1 MALTKEDL
9 LAISQLLDAKLKT
22 ELQPIKED
30 IISMKKDI
38 ISMKADI
45 ASTKEDVISMK
56 ADIASTKEDV
66 ISMKADIAST
76 KEDIIAM
83 KADICD
89 LQQKVSDISVHLE
102 NVTDKNIKIIAE
114 GHTDL
119 ARKLDE
125 ALKVENEKEL
135 LLIRMSYL
143 EDEVRK
149 IKERLAQI
157 A

>member
-38 ISMKADI
+38 IAMKADI

>member
-38 ISMKADI
+38 IAMKADI

-56 ADIASTKEDV
+56 ADIASTKED
-66 ISMKADIAST
+66 IITMKADIAST

>member
-45 ASTKEDVISMK
+45 ASTKEDIIAMK
-56 ADIASTKEDV
+56 ADIASTKED
-66 ISMKADIAST
+66 IIAMKADIAST

>member
-30 IISMKKDI
+30 IISMKEDI
-38 ISMKADI
+38 ISMKEDI
-45 ASTKEDVISMK
+45 
-56 ADIASTKEDV
+56 

-83 KADICD
+83 KEDIASTKEDIIAMKADIRD

>member
-38 ISMKADI
+38 
-45 ASTKEDVISMK
+45 
-56 ADIASTKEDV
+56 

>member
-38 ISMKADI
+38 
-45 ASTKEDVISMK
+45 ISMK